1 MFECSF
7 LASLTHWIDTKLSG
21 WLRLIFTCKGQ
32 LKFIFVEQLDT
43 VCGCCGIQGLYF
55 AYSVASALFFP
66 HSNPGI
72 GHTDCINRRQRKK
85 GHSCAWGKHLQYYC
99 YYWTKCFNNDIVK
112 KLLNRK
118 SIRINLIEC
127 LRAYSFI
134 RFLPVILDH

>member
-43 VCGCCGIQGLYF
+43 VCGYCGIQGLYF
-55 AYSVASALFFP
+55 AYSIDLAPLFP

-85 GHSCAWGKHLQYYC
+85 GHSCDG
-99 YYWTKCFNNDIVK
+99 DIYNIIITGQNV
-112 KLLNRK
+112 
-118 SIRINLIEC
+118 SIM
-127 LRAYSFI
+127 
-134 RFLPVILDH
+134 ILVTFRLEYEDDYEYEF